1 MNMSTTGSTPRGS
14 LWVGAIAALAASACC
29 ITPVLAALAGVGSLA
44 GSLHWLAPARP
55 YLLGLTVL
63 ALGFAWWT
71 KLRPAPVDDCACEVP
86 AKPRFYQ
93 RTGFLVAIT
102 LFAIAS
108 STFPLYANLFEQT
121 APPTTVTGQTPV
133 ERIVIDV
140 KGMTCE
146 GCEQHVSGAL
156 RKVPGVA
163 SAEASYAD
171 AVATVT
177 FDPTTTSVQQL
188 MAAIDSTGY
197 KAIGLKGSKP

>member
-1 MNMSTTGSTPRGS
+1 MEKTGTNTRGS

-63 ALGFAWWT
+63 ALGYAWWI
-71 KLRPAPVDDCACEVP
+71 KLRPVPAEDCGCEVP
-86 AKPRFYQ
+86 VKPRFYQ
-93 RTGFLVAIT
+93 GTGSLVAIT

-108 STFPLYANLFEQT
+108 SAFPLYAHVFERT
-121 APPTTVTGQTPV
+121 PPPVAVDTQTPV
-133 ERIVIDV
+133 QRIVIDV
-140 KGMTCE
+140 KGMTCD

-163 SAEASYAD
+163 SATASYTD
-171 AVATVT
+171 AAATVT
-177 FDPTTTSVQQL
+177 YDPTRTNIEQL

-197 KAIGLKGSKP
+197 MALGPKAEKQ

>member
-1 MNMSTTGSTPRGS
+1 MNAPHRTERSTV
-14 LWVGAIAALAASACC
+14 WVSVVAALAASACC
-29 ITPVLAALAGVGSLA
+29 ITPILAAVAGVGSLA

-55 YLLGLTVL
+55 YLLGLTAL
-63 ALGFAWWT
+63 ALGYAWYT
-71 KLRPAPVDDCACEVP
+71 KLRPAPADDCACEVP

-102 LFAIAS
+102 LFAVATS
-108 STFPLYANLFEQT
+108 AFPLYSGIFAQAPPPATVSEQT
-121 APPTTVTGQTPV
+121 PLQ
-133 ERIVIDV
+133 RIVINV

-163 SAEASYAD
+163 SAEASHAR
-171 AVATVT
+171 ASATVT
-177 FDPTTTSVQQL
+177 YDPTRTNIEQL

-197 KAIGLKGSKP
+197 TALGSEPFQP